1 MTLQI
6 ELLETSFQEIA
17 PQGAAFVA
25 TFYDRLFAEFPQ
37 TRGFFA
43 STDMQEQ
50 KKKLLGALALVI
62 QNLRKP
68 DVLAA
73 ALKGLGQR
81 HEAYGV
87 RSEHYPIVGAVL
99 LDTFAACLG
108 ERWTP
113 ELRDAWAEAYQAV
126 CTLRLAGTTAAL
138 VCQRFAMILSQM
150 RKWKDESLFNR
161 STRTHCSQRPG
172 GSVPVGDGPR
182 LRDWLEHGQALSPAA
197 PGAR

>member
-1 MTLQI
+1 
-6 ELLETSFQEIA
+6 
-17 PQGAAFVA
+17 
-25 TFYDRLFAEFPQ
+25 
-37 TRGFFA
+37 
-43 STDMQEQ
+43 MQEQ

-87 RSEHYPIVGAVL
+87 RPEHYPIVGAVL
-99 LDTFAACLG
+99 LKTFAVFLG

-126 CTLRLAGTTAAL
+126 CTLMLAGTEDSVL
-138 VCQRFAMILSQM
+138 V
-150 RKWKDESLFNR
+150 
-161 STRTHCSQRPG
+161 
-172 GSVPVGDGPR
+172 
-182 LRDWLEHGQALSPAA
+182 
-197 PGAR
+197 